1 MVSMDNSWT
10 RSYSFPIQAIFTIVV
25 SLLLY
30 FTVIRQIR
38 AKINSEFIYPVIV
51 EKAEA
56 VNAKVVF
63 SPRRI
68 GIIPVGHDSPR
79 GFGIPLADWMR
90 KTPVVR
96 SPRVIP
102 GADASYAE
110 FQRTEHQSGKGDNR
124 FFLWNW
130 LALQYSPLGY

>member
-1 MVSMDNSWT
+1 MMSSLETRAVFLDND
-10 RSYSFPIQAIFTIVV
+10 IVDFCTKLP
-25 SLLLY
+25 SHFKMRNGQRKYLLK
-30 FTVIRQIR
+30 R
-38 AKINSEFIYPVIV
+38 ALEPLLPSETL
-51 EKAEA
+51 KR
-56 VNAKVVF
+56 KKK
-63 SPRRI
+63 
-68 GIIPVGHDSPR
+68 